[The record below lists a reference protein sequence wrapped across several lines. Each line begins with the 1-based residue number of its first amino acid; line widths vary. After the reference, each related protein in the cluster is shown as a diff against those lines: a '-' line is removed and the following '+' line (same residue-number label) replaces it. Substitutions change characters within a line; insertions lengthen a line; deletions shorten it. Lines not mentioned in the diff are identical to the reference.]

1 MCMARIITEQ
11 VPSVAMSLVW
21 SSFAPVEKG
30 SSARESGILET
41 VAKDLRVR
49 GAESVEICVA
59 DLTELAKHQTIIS
72 HAVAQWD
79 GLDAAIIA
87 HGLPDQLACERD
99 PAALRSAIETNYV
112 N

>member
-49 GAESVEICVA
+49 GAESVESCVA
-59 DLTELAKHQTIIS
+59 DLTEFAKHQTIIS
-72 HAVAQWD
+72 RAVAQWD
-79 GLDAAIIA
+79 GLDAAISGTGSMLPSVGRA
-87 HGLPDQLACERD
+87 RCCHNCTGLARP
-99 PAALRSAIETNYV
+99 PW
-112 N
+112 